1 MRRFAKAG
9 PLVSEV
15 EPGGGSGR
23 DFAESRSPEP
33 AGLLRWFL
41 LSFVHHEMVTI
52 QANYQ

>member
-9 PLVSEV
+9 PLVGEV
-15 EPGGGSGR
+15 EPGGR

-33 AGLLRWFL
+33 AGLLRCFL